1 MGSLVLLDLMGGV
14 ALLLWGLHMVHSGIL
29 RAFGPNLRHLLG
41 RALGNR
47 LTAFSAGL
55 GLTALLQSSTATA
68 LITSSFTSEGLV
80 SLVPALAIMLGANV
94 GTTLIVQVLSFN
106 IAAVAPVLFIVGL
119 VAFRSGPRSRI
130 KDVGRVFIGLGLM
143 LLALHILLNT
153 LAPAEN
159 APGVR
164 VFMNAI
170 TGDPILC
177 ILFAAVI
184 TWLVHSSV
192 ASVLL
197 VMSLAYA
204 HFITPPAALAL
215 VLGANLGSAIN
226 PLVEGARR
234 DNPAS
239 YRLPLGNLI
248 NRVAGILLVAPFLG
262 PIAELLQSWQP
273 DLAKAT
279 ALFHIAFNVAT
290 AVAFIGLLDGLA
302 AILKKLLP
310 ERVREADPSGP
321 RYLDESAL
329 ETPSLALADAAR
341 ETLHMGDHVEIMLR
355 KVMAAMMT
363 NDRALVDQVTQM
375 DNSVDSL
382 DEAIKLYVTK
392 LTRGSLDEREGQR
405 AMEIVSFAINLEHIG
420 DIIDK
425 NLSELAT
432 KKIKRRFQFSAEG
445 AEELSAFHKR
455 TMDSLRIAFGV
466 FMSGDVNE
474 ARKLLA
480 EKSALR
486 NAELAATERHLDRLR
501 EGRPETIETTSLHLD
516 VLRDLRR
523 IHSHICSVAIPCS
536 MPPANS
542 PPIAAPRRFWPH
554 CRRRC
559 TAADKSTIQRLRC
572 AAAVLHD
579 QHDVSD
585 VDDRRHRLAEDDHR
599 LTLGDAVDQRHQ
611 PASHREEPERH
622 RHHAL
627 SGALARN
634 PLHQETGGEQ
644 QLRDQPEGQPEI
656 ELGDEYVVEIVAK
669 RLAVL
674 NQHQITSVAMGVGFL
689 RRISHHTPARSMI
702 PIHSRSKKP

>member
-1 MGSLVLLDLMGGV
+1 MNMGSVVLLDLMGGV

-29 RAFGPNLRHLLG
+29 RAFGPDLRLLLSK
-41 RALGNR
+41 ALNNR
-47 LTAFSAGL
+47 FTAFAAGI

-68 LITSSFTSEGLV
+68 LITSSFTAEGLV
-80 SLVPALAIMLGANV
+80 SLAPALAIMLGANV
-94 GTTLIVQVLSFN
+94 GTTLIVQILSFN
-106 IAAVAPVLFIVGL
+106 IAAVAPVLFIIGL
-119 VAFRSGPRSRI
+119 VAFRSGARSRI
-130 KDVGRVFIGLGLM
+130 KDIGRVSIGLGLM
-143 LLALHILLNT
+143 LLALHILLDT

-170 TGDPILC
+170 TGDPVLC
-177 ILFAAVI
+177 IALGAAV

-197 VMSLAYA
+197 IMSLAYA
-204 HFITPPAALAL
+204 QFISPYASLAL

-226 PLVEGARR
+226 PVFEGAKR

-239 YRLPLGNLI
+239 YRLPLGNLV
-248 NRVAGILLVAPFLG
+248 NRAVGVLLVAPFLR
-262 PIAELLQSWQP
+262 PITDILQSWQP
-273 DLAKAT
+273 DLAKMT
-279 ALFHIAFNVAT
+279 AGFHIGFNVAT
-290 AVAFIGLLDGLA
+290 AIIFIGLLDGMARL
-302 AILKKLLP
+302 LKKLLP
-310 ERVREADPSGP
+310 DRVREADPSRP

-329 ETPSLALADAAR
+329 ETPSLALADASR

-363 NDRALVDQVTQM
+363 NDRALVDEVSRM
-375 DNSVDSL
+375 DNSVDNL

-432 KKIKRRFQFSAEG
+432 KKIKRRFQFSPEG

-474 ARKLLA
+474 ARKLLV
-480 EKSALR
+480 EKAALR

-523 IHSHICSVAIPCS
+523 IHSHICSVAYPVLDAAGELPVRQAAENDFAG
-536 MPPANS
+536 MPS
-542 PPIAAPRRFWPH
+542 SAA
-554 CRRRC
+554 
-559 TAADKSTIQRLRC
+559 
-572 AAAVLHD
+572 
-579 QHDVSD
+579 
-585 VDDRRHRLAEDDHR
+585 
-599 LTLGDAVDQRHQ
+599 Q
-611 PASHREEPERH
+611 PS
-622 RHHAL
+622 
-627 SGALARN
+627 AR
-634 PLHQETGGEQ
+634 
-644 QLRDQPEGQPEI
+644 
-656 ELGDEYVVEIVAK
+656 
-669 RLAVL
+669 
-674 NQHQITSVAMGVGFL
+674 
-689 RRISHHTPARSMI
+689 
-702 PIHSRSKKP
+702 